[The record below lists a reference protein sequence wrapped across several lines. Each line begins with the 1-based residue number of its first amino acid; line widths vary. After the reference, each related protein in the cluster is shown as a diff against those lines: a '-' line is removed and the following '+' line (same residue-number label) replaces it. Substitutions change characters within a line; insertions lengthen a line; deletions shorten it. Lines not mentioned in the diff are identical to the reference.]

1 MNKSSTKTKAEEQKI
16 SQAEGELAG
25 LDRQMEQALVCL
37 QYEKSLETSAHEY
50 GAVQRYRG
58 IQNAVDLLRI
68 VLAYSTLDY
77 SLRGL
82 GIWCVL
88 LEIANISKTAL
99 LNRLRGCHL
108 WLGYLVARA
117 LMQRKVNF
125 PTGTHL
131 KIKLVDATVVSQP
144 GSTGTDWRLHVGFD
158 LLAPC
163 LDWVKITTGKG
174 AENLNRFTFGPGDL
188 CIADRAYAV
197 LSNILSVIAQQAW
210 FIVRIGWRRQPGL
223 RQAGGQVMDI
233 IAWLKQD
240 SLLAQGQ
247 PFETLVWLPN
257 QATPLRLIARA
268 IPEQEAEEAR
278 RRLRKE
284 ASKKGRTIDARSLVS
299 AGFVM
304 VLTNLPATTYPALSV
319 LGLYRFRWQIEL
331 AFKRLKSLTG
341 LDHLRAKDPR
351 LALTYLYGK
360 LLGAILLDCLVSKV
374 RERCP
379 DWFTSEQRPISL
391 WRLTDLLWQQIR
403 LLMQGHISLAMIFDA
418 LPRLQRFL
426 CDEPRKRKSQFV
438 SAQSI
443 LGYLVC
449 A

>member
-1 MNKSSTKTKAEEQKI
+1 MNKSSTKTKEEKQK
-16 SQAEGELAG
+16 SGQAEGGIAN
-25 LDRQMEQALVCL
+25 LDRQMGQALVCL
-37 QYEKSLETSAHEY
+37 QYEKSLEISAYEF
-50 GAVQRYRG
+50 GAARRYRG
-58 IQNAVDLLRI
+58 IENAVNLLRI

-88 LEIANISKTAL
+88 VEIADISKTAL

-117 LMQRKVNF
+117 LMQQKVNF

-163 LDWVKITTGKG
+163 LDWIEITTGKG
-174 AENLNRFTFGPGDL
+174 AENLNRFAFGPGDL

-223 RQAGGQVMDI
+223 RQADGQTLDI
-233 IAWLKQD
+233 ISWLKQD
-240 SLLAQGQ
+240 SLVAQGQ
-247 PFETLVWLPN
+247 PFETLTWLPN
-257 QATPLRLIARA
+257 HSTPLRLIARA

-278 RRLRKE
+278 RRLRQE
-284 ASKKGRTIDARSLVS
+284 ASKKGRTLDARSLVS

-304 VLTNLPATTYPALSV
+304 VLTNLPATAYPALSV
-319 LGLYRFRWQIEL
+319 LRLYRFRWQIEL

-360 LLGAILLDCLVSKV
+360 LLGAILLDSLVSKV
-374 RERCP
+374 RERCT

-403 LLMQGHISLAMIFDA
+403 LLLQGPISLALILDA
-418 LPRLQRFL
+418 LPRLHRFL
-426 CDEPRKRKSQFV
+426 CDEPRKRKSQFA

-443 LGYLVC
+443 LGTLIG